1 MKRLERRPEAEVDLL
16 GIWVYVATEADA
28 SIADGVLDRIEES
41 LHLLANTPE
50 MGRARHEL
58 GLDLRSFPTHRYVIF
73 YRITDETVEVVR
85 VLEGSQDI
93 PSIMLGDLPS

>member
-1 MKRLERRPEAEVDLL
+1 VKRLERRPEAEVDLL